1 MITPQQPVKEGH
13 FLRALR
19 RRYGEGFQSAE
30 PAFDRRWRWVLA
42 DRQSAWAPRA
52 TVIGGPLAGWQAK
65 QAFLLQLQQHR
76 AAGHVLEPP
85 HFISPPPVLRNVLGE
100 LRAVPVPTRLNE
112 FTDPL
117 QILGL

>member
-13 FLRALR
+13 FLWALR
-19 RRYGEGFQSAE
+19 RHYGEGFQSAE
-30 PAFDRRWRWVLA
+30 PAFDRRWQWVLA
-42 DRQSAWAPRA
+42 DRQRTRPPRA
-52 TVIGGPLAGWQAK
+52 TGIGGPLAGWQAK

-85 HFISPPPVLRNVLGE
+85 HFVSPTPVLRNVLGE
-100 LRAVPVPTRLNE
+100 LRAVPVPMRLNW
-112 FTDPL
+112 FTDPF